1 MEAKL
6 QSVKEMQ
13 VVGIEIRTTNQ
24 NEMNPATAQI
34 PALWGRFQQERIIDQ
49 VPGRAPSGFPLGVYS
64 KYESDHSGPYSVLA
78 GIEVADLKDIPHG
91 LVGLTIPAGN
101 YLVFTAQ
108 GPMPHALIQAWGVI
122 WRYFSADP
130 QYARAYSADFESYR
144 GPEQVDIHIAIK

>member
-13 VVGIEIRTTNQ
+13 VVGIEIRTSNQ
-24 NEMNPATAQI
+24 DEMDPATAQI
-34 PALWGRFQQERIIDQ
+34 PALWGRFCQEQVIDR
-49 VPGRAPSGFPLGVYS
+49 VPGRAPNGFPLGVYS
-64 KYESDHSGPYSVLA
+64 KYQSDHSGPYSLLA
-78 GIEVADLKDIPHG
+78 GIEVADLQNVPHG

-108 GPMPHALIQAWGVI
+108 GPMPHAVIQAWGVI

-130 QYARAYSADFESYR
+130 QYVRAYSADFESYR
-144 GPEQVDIHIAIK
+144 GPETVDIHIAIK